1 MYNLFNLLEQTMPTT
16 AKTTKTPTTLLKGTT
31 VDKLVGLRNKKR
43 DLEASVK
50 SLEGQIEDLQSQ
62 LLEEMEAAGVDK
74 FSGKL
79 GTVSISTNVVANV
92 EDWDLLYPY
101 IAKNK
106 AWHLLQRR
114 VSDPA
119 YRELLE
125 AGKKVPGVQ
134 PFSKKRLN
142 LRAAS

>member
-1 MYNLFNLLEQTMPTT
+1 MPTT

-50 SLEGQIEDLQSQ
+50 SLEGQIEELQSQ
-62 LLEEMEAAGVDK
+62 LLEEMESAGVDK

-92 EDWDLLYPY
+92 EDWDALYPY

-106 AWHLLQRR
+106 LWHLLQRR

-119 YRELLE
+119 YRELLD

-142 LRAAS
+142 LRAST

>member
-1 MYNLFNLLEQTMPTT
+1 MPTT

-50 SLEGQIEDLQSQ
+50 SLEGQIEELQSQ
-62 LLEEMEAAGVDK
+62 LLEEMESAGVDK

-92 EDWDLLYPY
+92 EDWDALYPY

-106 AWHLLQRR
+106 LWQLLQRR

-119 YRELLE
+119 YRELLD
-125 AGKKVPGVQ
+125 AGKKIPGVQ

-142 LRAAS
+142 LRAAT

>member
-1 MYNLFNLLEQTMPTT
+1 MPTT

-50 SLEGQIEDLQSQ
+50 SLEGQIEELQSQ
-62 LLEEMEAAGVDK
+62 LLEEMESAGVDK

-79 GTVSISTNVVANV
+79 GTVSISANVVANV
-92 EDWDLLYPY
+92 EDWDALYPY

-106 AWHLLQRR
+106 LWHLLQRR

-119 YRELLE
+119 YRELLD

-142 LRAAS
+142 LRAAT